1 MCGIGSSAQVT
12 SWLFTLIPHT
22 FMAFSLDCA
31 GLSAEGLQ
39 QLHTEQQQHGDI
51 LLLDIIDPNDPDP
64 PLNDSDKTATFL
76 KVVYSVKWAVQ
87 HYTFPWLVRLADDSY
102 FRVDHFL
109 LNVASSLQK
118 DKLVLGYRCE

>member
-1 MCGIGSSAQVT
+1 
-12 SWLFTLIPHT
+12 
-22 FMAFSLDCA
+22 MAFSLDCA